1 MQVPAAGLTDLL
13 LISYIGINLN
23 KARPDR
29 IGKECV
35 EMILDKEGKWNRR
48 LCQEK
53 LAFVCSKDKGW
64 SGKVHNS
71 CAVLNLVLYILEVSE
86 SIRIIF

>member
-1 MQVPAAGLTDLL
+1 
-13 LISYIGINLN
+13 
-23 KARPDR
+23 
-29 IGKECV
+29 
-35 EMILDKEGKWNRR
+35 MILDKEGKWNRR

-71 CAVLNLVLYILEVSE
+71 CAVLNLVLYILEISE
-86 SIRIIF
+86 SIRLIF